1 MNTNSHKQQGMSL
14 LSLMVAV
21 AIGIFLVGAILK
33 IYVDSK
39 NTFNV
44 RNVVAAVYENQRF
57 ALDDI
62 RRILIMTGRDIRKLE
77 DEFPNR
83 RPFPAVAAGGI
94 VDGGVSGSDVIAIRY
109 RRGPS
114 CGTYQAVAMTNRP
127 TMVRFLVNNNKELV
141 CEMTTYSGGSATTTP
156 RILVSGIEMLKVL
169 YGVDDNGDGYTDS
182 YLTASQLD
190 SFSPSSGAPP
200 WAAVTTMRIGI
211 ISSSDDE
218 LPAGARPDTAEAV
231 SILGMTYP
239 DPDTGGTLETSRL
252 YRVASTTIALRNI
265 SNGLE
270 RE

>member
-33 IYVDSK
+33 IYIDSK

-57 ALDDI
+57 ALDDM

-83 RPFPAVAAGGI
+83 RPFPAVATGGI
-94 VDGGVSGSDVIAIRY
+94 VDGGASSSDIVAIRY

-114 CGTYQAVAMTNRP
+114 CGSYQAVGMSARP
-127 TMVRFLVNNNKELV
+127 TMVRFLVNNNKELI
-141 CEMTTYSGGSATTTP
+141 CEMTTYAGGTATTVQRT
-156 RILVSGIEMLKVL
+156 LVSGIEMLKIL
-169 YGVDDNGDGYTDS
+169 YGVDNNGDGYTDS
-182 YLTASQLD
+182 YLTASQMG
-190 SFSPSSGAPP
+190 SFTPASGATS

-211 ISSSDDE
+211 VSSSDEE
-218 LPAGARPDTAEAV
+218 LPVNVRPSTIAAPT
-231 SILGMTYP
+231 ILGMQYP
-239 DPDTGGTLETSRL
+239 GTMETSRI
-252 YRVASTTIALRNI
+252 YRVASTTISLRNI

>member
-33 IYVDSK
+33 IYIDSK
-39 NTFNV
+39 NAFNV

-57 ALDDI
+57 ALDDM

-77 DEFPNR
+77 DQFPNR
-83 RPFPAVAAGGI
+83 RPFPAVEAGGI
-94 VDGGVSGSDVIAIRY
+94 VDGGASGSDVIAIRY

-114 CGTYQAVAMTNRP
+114 CGTYQQVGMSERP
-127 TMVRFLVNNNKELV
+127 TMVRFRVNNDKELI
-141 CEMTTYSGGSATTTP
+141 CEMTTYAGGSASTTE

-169 YGVDDNGDGYTDS
+169 YGVDDNGDGYSDS
-182 YLTASQLD
+182 YLTASQMGT
-190 SFSPSSGAPP
+190 FTPASGATS
-200 WAAVTTMRIGI
+200 WAAVTTMRIGVV
-211 ISSSDDE
+211 SSSDDE

-231 SILGMTYP
+231 SILGMAYP
-239 DPDTGGTLETSRL
+239 ETLETSRL
-252 YRVASTTIALRNI
+252 YRVASTTISLRNI